1 MFGVVSMRVAL
12 GSLASFGS
20 TIGAS
25 SSSDVRTSDLIGLFR
40 RNWYIIIIPTLLAFL
55 LSFLAVNMIAPRY
68 TAESKIILE
77 NRDSYFTRPSG
88 EQRDSSPQ
96 LDPEAVQSQVQLV
109 MSRDLA
115 KEAIRRLNLVGNPQ
129 FDPLADD
136 LGSLR
141 KVLVVL
147 GLSRNPIEKAPEER
161 LLETY
166 YDSMLVFPAGRS
178 RVLNVEFRTKSP
190 QVSAQLANTVSE
202 LYIEKLEASKK
213 DTARTAS
220 TWLSQTIEPLR
231 RKVAE
236 AEAKVEDYRA
246 KNGLLLTGLNNT
258 TIVTQQLTDLSS
270 QLAAARAAKAD
281 AEAKAKLIKNAI
293 KQGRA
298 FEIPDVANNELIRR
312 LIEQR
317 VTLRGQL
324 ALEMRTLLSE
334 HPRIKELHAQL
345 FDLEDQMRA
354 AAERVVRSLDNEAKL
369 VGSRVESL
377 LSAIDAQKGNV
388 VVANENEIQLR
399 AFEREAKAS
408 RDQLESYLIK
418 YREALARDAENAVAA
433 DARIVSRAIEPSMP
447 SFPKKVPTI
456 AVATL
461 ATLFLSIGFVLGRHL
476 LSEPPTHTKVNAGVY
491 SVPLQTSTPFASG
504 GVSAAVA
511 PTSEQPLKAKNK
523 VDSAK
528 KFEEFKKQDSS
539 SFSDDLPVDYDGG
552 IEVLARG
559 VQNQFKQRASEEV
572 AQSTIKGAS
581 QMFAGSQLPMTDS
594 EKMILSKNQR
604 TQKSEESALK
614 QNTSQNDTVRV
625 NAGEQSA
632 TIDASF
638 TQSGQLLRYMKRV
651 PIDNGRGRR
660 ILCVFE
666 ENKISQATVRSV
678 LNELSGEERGIY
690 VQLPPQHGHTFPGP
704 VGTEQSAEFQGFTD
718 LVAGEVTFSDV
729 IIADEEQAF
738 HWIPAGFGMIDEL
751 VDDKQ
756 TLDVVLKALEQTYP
770 WVLCG
775 LPSDSA
781 MRVLPTLLSRVDNV
795 VVVVS
800 QGQPSSAF
808 TTIAN
813 QIGQEKNG
821 KVVLVRSEASG
832 EQDA

>member
-1 MFGVVSMRVAL
+1 MRVAL

-20 TIGAS
+20 ALSVS
-25 SSSDVRTSDLIGLFR
+25 SSGDVKTSDLIGCFR
-40 RNWYIIIIPTLLAFL
+40 RNWYWIVIPTFLAFL
-55 LSFLAVNMIAPRY
+55 LSLFVVNIIAPRY

-77 NRDSYFTRPSG
+77 NRDSYFTRPAG
-88 EQRDSSPQ
+88 EQRDASPQ

-115 KEAIRRLNLVGNPQ
+115 KDAIRRLNLVGNPQ
-129 FDPLADD
+129 FDPLADE

-147 GLSRNPIEKAPEER
+147 GLSRNPIDKAPEER

-166 YDSMLVFPAGRS
+166 YDSMQVFPAGRS
-178 RVLNVEFRTKSP
+178 RVLNVEFRTKNP
-190 QVSAQLANTVSE
+190 QLSAQLANTVSE

-213 DTARTAS
+213 DSARTAS
-220 TWLSQTIEPLR
+220 TWLSQTIDPLR

-246 KNGLLLTGLNNT
+246 RNGLLLTGLNNT
-258 TIVTQQLTDLSS
+258 TIVTQQLTDLSA
-270 QLAAARAAKAD
+270 QLAAARAAKSD
-281 AEAKAKLIKNAI
+281 AESKAKLIKNAI
-293 KQGRA
+293 KLGRA
-298 FEIPDVANNELIRR
+298 FELPDVANNELIRR

-354 AAERVVRSLDNEAKL
+354 AADRVVRSLDIEAKL
-369 VGSRVESL
+369 VGSRVDSL
-377 LSAIDAQKGNV
+377 LNAIDSQKGNV

-399 AFEREAKAS
+399 AFEREAKAN

-418 YREALARDAENAVAA
+418 YREALARDAENAVTA
-433 DARIVSRAIEPSMP
+433 DARIVSRAIEPNMP
-447 SFPKKVPTI
+447 SFPKKVPTVSVI
-456 AVATL
+456 TL

-476 LSEPPTHTKVNAGVY
+476 LGEPPANNKTNVGAYG
-491 SVPLQTSTPFASG
+491 VPLKTSAPFVTGLANTGVTQPVEPPFKDQNTFSGTNKRDNESLGVTNASD
-504 GVSAAVA
+504 
-511 PTSEQPLKAKNK
+511 KNEK
-523 VDSAK
+523 NTDVT
-528 KFEEFKKQDSS
+528 FKE
-539 SFSDDLPVDYDGG
+539 
-552 IEVLARG
+552 I
-559 VQNQFKQRASEEV
+559 QNQFTQRVNESV
-572 AQSTIKGAS
+572 AKRGQSAFQTLV
-581 QMFAGSQLPMTDS
+581 GSNIPMTDS
-594 EKMILSKNQR
+594 EKMIAIKNQR
-604 TQKSEESALK
+604 LNNVGENVPQ
-614 QNTSQNDTVRV
+614 QNVAPNDTVRV
-625 NAGEQSA
+625 NASEQST

-638 TQSGQLLRYMKRV
+638 SQSGQLLRYMKRI

-660 ILCVFE
+660 ILCIFE
-666 ENKISQATVRSV
+666 ENKASQANVRSV
-678 LNELSGEERGIY
+678 LNELSQDERGIY

-704 VGTEQSAEFQGFTD
+704 LGTEQSADLEGFTD
-718 LVAGEVTFSDV
+718 LVAGDVTFSDV
-729 IIADEEQAF
+729 IVADEDQAF
-738 HWIPAGFGMIDEL
+738 HWIPAGLGMIDEL
-751 VDDKQ
+751 MDDKQ

-781 MRVLPTLLSRVDNV
+781 MRILPTLLSRVDNV
-795 VVVVS
+795 IVVVS
-800 QGQPSSAF
+800 QEKPSAAI

-821 KVVLVRSEASG
+821 KVVLVRSEASS
-832 EQDA
+832 EQSGVEGTS